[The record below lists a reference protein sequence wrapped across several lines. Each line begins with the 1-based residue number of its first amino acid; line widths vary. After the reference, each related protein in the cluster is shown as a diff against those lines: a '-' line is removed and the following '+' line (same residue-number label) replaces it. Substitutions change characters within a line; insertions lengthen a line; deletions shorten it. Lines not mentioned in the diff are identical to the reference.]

1 MIWPL
6 ISPDSGPLQP
16 VVLLNQTNEKD
27 DEDID
32 DDDDTQN
39 DDDYGGGSVVMTIHK
54 LFKGLA
60 KRIITILTFAANP
73 GLLCDP
79 SVLMWKLRE
88 FAEETKFADF
98 NCKLNFL
105 TAHYN
110 YIDHCSAS

>member
-39 DDDYGGGSVVMTIHK
+39 DDEYGSVVMTIFR
-54 LFKGLA
+54 LIKGSA
-60 KRIITILTFAANP
+60 KTIITITNGDSPFSP
-73 GLLCDP
+73 
-79 SVLMWKLRE
+79 LRQ
-88 FAEETKFADF
+88 
-98 NCKLNFL
+98 
-105 TAHYN
+105 
-110 YIDHCSAS
+110 IQASCVIRQC